1 MSSRLK
7 KLVLLLAI
15 AVMPLQGIAGAL
27 SVLICHGEAQSHAT
41 HAQDDHDHGASPQGG
56 HHDDAGTGGDLGYHL
71 CCHHTASGVP
81 VVFLPAATS
90 ALPAPATALLLLHDL
105 FLPDRPQRPPLA

>member
-15 AVMPLQGIAGAL
+15 AVMPLQGIAGTLA
-27 SVLICHGEAQSHAT
+27 VLICHGEAQSHAT
-41 HAQDDHDHGASPQGG
+41 HAQHDHDHGVSAQGE
-56 HHDDAGTGGDLGYHL
+56 HHDDAGTGGDLLYHL
-71 CCHHTASGVP
+71 CCHHTASGITAA
-81 VVFLPAATS
+81 FLPAAMS
-90 ALPAPATALLLLHDL
+90 DFPAPATALLLLHDL